1 MDTKE
6 LHRKLLDNH
15 GPLKIKFKNNF
26 GVGRFSS
33 PEIDGVYLSEEAYLA
48 RVEYGERVFFNYPQ
62 SATVIDVIVSRLSKR
77 QTRQIDQGMAFIPA
91 EQMEKAINAEIVLP
105 ENIDFNNVLEIIY
118 DWGGLMNLKEKLME
132 DHPQL
137 SEMKIEEIIEES
149 EEKVGRGGENAKR
162 S

>member
-1 MDTKE
+1 MDRKE

-33 PEIDGVYLSEEAYLA
+33 PEIDGVYLNEEAYLA

-77 QTRQIDQGMAFIPA
+77 QTTQIDRGMAFI
-91 EQMEKAINAEIVLP
+91 QMEKAINAEIVLP

-118 DWGGLMNLKEKLME
+118 D
-132 DHPQL
+132 
-137 SEMKIEEIIEES
+137 
-149 EEKVGRGGENAKR
+149 
-162 S
+162 